1 MDIATKFTTLF
12 VDMILPLLVGY
23 GLKRLDW
30 RCENLFRHM
39 ITVGIILLF
48 PVLTAFSIWGL
59 VPVFDLVWLPAF
71 GVLLH
76 IIPGGLA
83 WIWGR
88 ENTPTAWITAVMR
101 FRVFC
106 RTM

>member
-1 MDIATKFTTLF
+1 MDIAAKFTTLF
-12 VDMILPLLVGY
+12 VDMILPLMVGY
-23 GLKRLDW
+23 CLKRLHC
-30 RCENLFRHM
+30 RCERLFHWM

-48 PVLTAFSIWGL
+48 PVMTAFSIWGL

-83 WIWGR
+83 WLDPFAR
-88 ENTPTAWITAVMR
+88 A
-101 FRVFC
+101 
-106 RTM
+106 